1 MANHLDLEEQEQL
14 DQLKHF
20 WGQYGN
26 WITWSLIVVLAAFA
40 GWNGYQ
46 YWERNQATQAAALY
60 DEVERMAAS
69 ADVDKTSRAFDEM
82 KERFGSTVYAQQ
94 AGLLLAKTA
103 DTAGKADGARSALT
117 WVAEHGRDKGYASV
131 AKLRLSGLYIE
142 ARSYAEAE
150 KALDGID
157 AEFEALAMDRR
168 GDILSIQG
176 KKPEAIA
183 SYKAAYARFDTRAEY
198 RRLVEVKLN
207 ALGVTADA
215 GIPQILSE
223 AAK

>member
-26 WITWSLIVVLAAFA
+26 WITWALIFVLAAFA
-40 GWNGYQ
+40 SWNGYQ
-46 YWERNQATQAAALY
+46 YWQRNQAAQAAALY
-60 DEVERMAAS
+60 DEVERMATA
-69 ADVDKTSRAFDEM
+69 ADVDKLSRAFDEM
-82 KERFGSTVYAQQ
+82 KDRFGSTVYAQQ
-94 AGLLLAKTA
+94 ARLLLAKTA
-103 DTAGKADGARSALT
+103 DVGGKTDVVRTALT

-131 AKLRLSGLYIE
+131 AKLRLSGLYIG
-142 ARSYAEAE
+142 AGSYAEAE

-168 GDILSIQG
+168 GDIFSMQG
-176 KKPEAIA
+176 KKAEAIGA
-183 SYKAAYARFDTRAEY
+183 YKAAYARFDSRAEY

-207 ALGVTADA
+207 ALGVSAEA
-215 GIPQILSE
+215 GVPPIVSE
-223 AAK
+223 ADK